1 MAAKHTKKG
10 DKEIGKEIGKGQGT
24 ESGSRLEPAVPVATV
39 ATKEAEQTSRLE
51 PSPTQELR
59 RSDMA
64 IEGTNGERATEG
76 YREIA
81 KNWKDGYLQGLNLCL
96 QWQEDNERLIRD
108 SFKQSLSGSRQVLI
122 WWKDW
127 VEDQAQKQEEAQR
140 QSSVTS
146 PIPGLAKQST
156 GVVLAAI
163 EPIFKHS
170 ETIAENSFGYYERSV
185 AAPSRTY
192 VREINKQV
200 LNVMIPS

>member
-1 MAAKHTKKG
+1 MA
-10 DKEIGKEIGKGQGT
+10 T
-24 ESGSRLEPAVPVATV
+24 EG
-39 ATKEAEQTSRLE
+39 
-51 PSPTQELR
+51 
-59 RSDMA
+59 M
-64 IEGTNGERATEG
+64 NGERVTEG
-76 YREIA
+76 YREMA
-81 KNWKDGYLQGLNLCL
+81 KTWKDGYLQGLNLCL

-108 SFKQSLSGSRQVLI
+108 SFKQGLSGSRQFLT

-127 VEDQAQKQEEAQR
+127 VEDQAQKQEDAQR

-146 PIPGLAKQST
+146 PLPGLTKQST

>member
-1 MAAKHTKKG
+1 
-10 DKEIGKEIGKGQGT
+10 
-24 ESGSRLEPAVPVATV
+24 
-39 ATKEAEQTSRLE
+39 
-51 PSPTQELR
+51 
-59 RSDMA
+59 MA

-108 SFKQSLSGSRQVLI
+108 SFKQGLSGSRQVLI

-140 QSSVTS
+140 QSSVAS
-146 PIPGLAKQST
+146 PIPGLTKQST